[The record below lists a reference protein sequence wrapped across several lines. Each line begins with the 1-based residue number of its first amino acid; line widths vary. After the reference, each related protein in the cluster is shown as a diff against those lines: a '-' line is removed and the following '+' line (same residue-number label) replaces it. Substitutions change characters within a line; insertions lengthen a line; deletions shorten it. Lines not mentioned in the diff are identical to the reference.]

1 MSDTDSDEDR
11 KIDAILERMTKV
23 KSDKKK
29 VPALKEAEPEVPAKK
44 PKKKRGPASEKQKEA
59 LAKGRAKAQENKE
72 LLKLDKDIN
81 LVEKKKKLA
90 KLKKIQE
97 AKNYDPD
104 LEQEGGAVKALQKEL
119 AEMKASM
126 KAPPQTVVQVM
137 PATPATPAKVVDP
150 AKEAYERQLRRYVKF

>member
-29 VPALKEAEPEVPAKK
+29 PAPEPEEPAKK

-104 LEQEGGAVKALQKEL
+104 LEQDGGAVKALQKEL

-137 PATPATPAKVVDP
+137 PATPVTPAKIVDP